1 MNLKENLKRWG
12 LLRRIK
18 REMLVDKYLE
28 SVDMPNEE
36 IKKTIIKQWLQ
47 QNKIKNQAELD
58 SWIKKNEMQID
69 DWESYIVRSW
79 QWAEYC
85 LESFRADLNSYYLKR
100 KSSLDK
106 VTYSLLRTESKDLA
120 DEFYL
125 RIKEAEDTFSQ
136 LASEYSEG
144 PEKKTQGYVGP
155 VSMGQTH
162 PAIAKLLISSK
173 EKQLWSPRKLE
184 KWWVIIRLEKL
195 ECTQLD
201 ENMKRNLACELGD
214 LFIEKEI
221 DTFQLM
227 GNN

>member
-1 MNLKENLKRWG
+1 MRNNGLNGWGNGLSIWDSYAGISNSKIENHVNGNGIGIWG
-12 LLRRIK
+12 N
-18 REMLVDKYLE
+18 
-28 SVDMPNEE
+28 S
-36 IKKTIIKQWLQ
+36 TG
-47 QNKIKNQAELD
+47 
-58 SWIKKNEMQID
+58 WIKKNEMQID
-69 DWESYIVRSW
+69 DWESHIVRSW

-85 LESFRADLNSYYLKR
+85 LKSFRSDLNSYYLKR

>member
-18 REMLVDKYLE
+18 KEMLVDNCLE
-28 SVDMPNEE
+28 TVGMPNEE
-36 IKKTIIKQWLQ
+36 TKKKIIKGWLQ
-47 QNKIKNQAELD
+47 QNKIQNQAELD
-58 SWIKKNEMQID
+58 TWMQKNEMEMD
-69 DWESYIVRSW
+69 NWESYVVRSW
-79 QWAEYC
+79 QWSEYC
-85 LESFRADLNSYYLKR
+85 LETFDSELNSYYLKR

-125 RIKEAEDTFSQ
+125 RIKESEDTFSQ

-173 EKQLWSPRKLE
+173 DNQLWSPRKLE

-201 ENMKRNLACELGD
+201 DNTKRNLACELGD
-214 LFIEKEI
+214 LSLDKEI
-221 DTFQLM
+221 DSFQLM